1 MAGNALQI
9 RVAVN
14 EMLEDLVL
22 LLIAGLQGHA
32 VLPVAFGMIRVVL
45 PQVIRLNAEQHI
57 DIGQALGAVVAG
69 LLPAPERGAE
79 VAVKADGQALLLGGA
94 QAAQDE
100 IRTIFVQRRG
110 DAGQVQPVKAVEQ
123 LVQIDLRQVVLGQ
136 GAVHTVIND
145 LAGADAVAGL
155 QIVGAQTVAGGL
167 LFGGEDHRRAV
178 YVVAAQPA
186 HSAFAQRVVGHDAEE
201 GGIHAEVRQRQRDVG
216 LAAAVAGL
224 KGGGH
229 ADLLIVRR
237 GQTQHHLADGDEFL
251 RAVVAHQDRIAVFHL
266 EFLLFLPYFVSLY
279 CTTEGA
285 DLQAEKRKI
294 CAVSFLTR
302 DVGGVPD
309 APRRKPPLSKGGAER
324 KRGGGIPGRLR
335 V

>member
-1 MAGNALQI
+1 
-9 RVAVN
+9 
-14 EMLEDLVL
+14 
-22 LLIAGLQGHA
+22 
-32 VLPVAFGMIRVVL
+32 MILVVL
-45 PQVIRLNAEQHI
+45 PQVVRLNAEQHI

-155 QIVGAQTVAGGL
+155 QIVGTQTVAGGL

-224 KGGGH
+224 EGGGH

-279 CTTEGA
+279 CTT
-285 DLQAEKRKI
+285 
-294 CAVSFLTR
+294 
-302 DVGGVPD
+302 
-309 APRRKPPLSKGGAER
+309 
-324 KRGGGIPGRLR
+324 
-335 V
+335 